1 MKTLRTYLIIFLQII
16 SANIFAQTV
25 FQDNFN
31 DGDFLNN
38 PAWSGDITKYTVTGA
53 NNELRLNDLG
63 NGGSSTLYV
72 PINIQDSTVWEFLIK
87 TNLTTA
93 GPSSSNR
100 IRVYLQANTSNFASA
115 TLNGY
120 YLQIGETGSL
130 DAIEIYKVTNG
141 TSTRII
147 RGTDATVA
155 GAVINSRIK
164 IVRNNSG
171 LWELLTDHTGG
182 TNFTSEGTVTDNS
195 HNSGTHFGVFTTY
208 TTTQGDRFFYDDFN
222 ISPLFVD
229 NVPPLALSA
238 TAINANTVDVL
249 FNEALDPVSAAL
261 VTNYALNNGINIS
274 SAVLDAINPA
284 LVHLTVSNLTNLT
297 SYQLDITDIADLNN
311 NILLNQ
317 TLNFSYQVFITPAV
331 QEIIFNE
338 IMIDPNPVVN
348 LPDAEYVELYNRSS
362 GAVDLNGYSFVHRSA
377 SSGIE
382 TIRTLGSYV
391 LLPGEYVLLHNF
403 VDYLGLGNDLQV
415 SSFPAL
421 NNTSAYLL
429 LKTPSG
435 NIIDSILYEF
445 SWYRDATKDDGG
457 WSIELINQNELC
469 KGSSNWIA
477 SNDLNGGTPG
487 LQNSVNSTQQDQ
499 TAPTVVSAFQQGTNQ
514 AIIIFSETIDP
525 VAAVN
530 IANYSV
536 NGALNV
542 GSAVLTDN
550 RTVLLTFDA
559 NMQNNFN
566 YTINITNIGD
576 CLGNVVA
583 LQAQFTY
590 VLIQTAN
597 FQDLIFNELMID
609 PTPVVSLPNAEFIEL
624 YNRSAYAIDLSSYT
638 LSHRSATSSTTT
650 SVNLGTYVILPGEYV
665 VLHNSTDYTSA
676 VNDLLLSPFPA
687 LNNTSAYIILKN
699 ANGDLVDSILYSA
712 DWYQDTNKDD
722 GGWTL
727 ELINPNLVCKNASNW
742 IASNNPDGG
751 TPGAVNSV
759 LDNSP
764 DTLAPSI
771 IQIQQLD
778 VNQIYV
784 IFDDVLDPSSAQNL
798 SNYNISPFN
807 QAVFAR
813 LMDEYTVEI
822 TFSANFI
829 DDSTYTLTAL
839 GIKDCIGNIDTVSA
853 SFEYL
858 LLSPASH
865 YDIIINEILS
875 DANPSVGLPEK
886 EFVELYNRS
895 DKNIALQGFRLSDE
909 TSTVGIFPY
918 YILKPQ
924 QYLIIQKAGEPNYNS
939 FGNVLEFDVFPDL
952 DATEDLLVLSDN
964 LLNVIDAVEYSTDW
978 HSSSSKAEGGWTL
991 ERINPNRP
999 CEGFE
1004 NWTSSVAQPPL
1015 YPTVGGSPGRANSV
1029 LQTLVDNLG
1038 PELLRAYPFATANSN
1053 NGDSIRL
1060 FFSEA
1065 IGDSAAL
1072 DLSNY
1077 SINNGLTITNVMLER
1092 PGYNSVV
1099 IITNNALVD
1108 GTRYTVRLSNGFTD
1122 CIGNPIFSSDSA
1134 VFAKPSA
1141 IDEGDIIINEILFN
1155 PVSGGSD
1162 YLELYNN
1169 TSNKVLNIGD
1179 LWISNA
1185 SDQLLLDANDVKTD
1199 YLLFPGDYIVLS
1211 PSTLQIYDQYSIAG
1225 STVGPNLDKMIKF
1238 SLPTFDDKE
1247 GTAIIYTVNNNLAV
1261 FVDSLY
1267 FSEDYQ
1273 SPFIDDLNGVALER
1287 IDFDAPSNDKNNW
1300 YSAAQSIKFGTP
1312 TYRNS
1317 SAYTNEIIDD
1327 GIIQLGSNTL
1337 SPDSDGFEDFL
1348 LINYNIDAIGYVG
1361 NIAIYDAQGRF
1372 IKQLVNNE
1380 LLMQEGTIQWDGS
1393 NEAGEKCII
1402 GPYIIFAEI
1411 FNPDGKVKRYKKTC
1425 ILAAKF

>member
-1 MKTLRTYLIIFLQII
+1 MKTLRIYLIIFLQII
-16 SANIFAQTV
+16 CANVFAQTV

-38 PAWSGDITKYTVTGA
+38 PAWSGDLTKYNVIGA
-53 NNELRLNDLG
+53 TNELRLNDLG
-63 NGGSSTLYV
+63 NAGSASLYV

-93 GPSSSNR
+93 GPSSTNR
-100 IRVYLQANTSNFASA
+100 IRVYLQANSSNFASA

-130 DAIEIYKVTNG
+130 DAVEIFKVTNG
-141 TSTRII
+141 VSTSIL
-147 RGTDATVA
+147 RGTNSTVA

-164 IVRNNSG
+164 VVRNNSG

-182 TNFTSEGTVTDNS
+182 TNFTSEGTVTDNT
-195 HNSGTHFGVFTTY
+195 HNSGNHFGVYTTY
-208 TTTQGDRFFYDDFN
+208 TTTQGDRFFYDDFVV
-222 ISPLFVD
+222 SPLFVD
-229 NVPPLALSA
+229 NVPPNALSA
-238 TAINANTVDVL
+238 TAINANSVDVL
-249 FNEALDPVSAAL
+249 FNEALDPLSANL
-261 VTNYALNNGINIS
+261 TSNYSINNGINIT
-274 SAVLDAINPA
+274 SATLDALNPA
-284 LVHLTVSNLTNLT
+284 LVHLTVSTLTNLT
-297 SYQLDITDIADLNN
+297 NYQLDITDIADLNN

-317 TLNFSYQVFITPAV
+317 SLNFSYQVFITPAF
-331 QEIIFNE
+331 QELIFNE

-362 GAVDLNGYSFVHRSA
+362 GAIDLNGYSFVHRSA
-377 SSGIE
+377 SSGVE
-382 TIRTLGSYV
+382 TIRTLGPYV

-403 VDYLGLGNDLQV
+403 VDYLSLSNDLPV

-429 LKTPSG
+429 LKTASG
-435 NIIDSILYEF
+435 TVIDSILYEL
-445 SWYRDATKDDGG
+445 SWYRDLAKDDGG

-469 KGSSNWIA
+469 KGAANWIA
-477 SNDLNGGTPG
+477 SNDPDGGTPG
-487 LQNSVNSTQQDQ
+487 IQNSVYSNQQDL
-499 TAPTVVSAFQQGTNQ
+499 TAPSVVSVFQQGTNQ
-514 AIIIFSETIDP
+514 AIITFNESIDP
-525 VAAVN
+525 IAAVN
-530 IANYSV
+530 IANYSI

-542 GSAVLTDN
+542 VSALLTDN
-550 RTVLLTFDA
+550 RTLLLTFDA
-559 NMQNNFN
+559 SMQNNFS

-576 CLGNVVA
+576 CLGNTA
-583 LQAQFTY
+583 PLQAQFSY

-609 PTPVVSLPNAEFIEL
+609 PSPVVSLPNTEFIEL
-624 YNRSAYAIDLSSYT
+624 YNRSTYAIDLSTYT

-665 VLHNSTDYTSA
+665 ILHNSSDYTAA
-676 VNDLLLSPFPA
+676 VNNLQLGSFPA
-687 LNNTSAYIILKN
+687 LNNTSAYLILKN

-742 IASNNPDGG
+742 IASNNADGG
-751 TPGAVNSV
+751 TPGSVNSV
-759 LDNSP
+759 FDNSP
-764 DTLAPSI
+764 DTIAANI
-771 IQIQQLD
+771 VQIQQLSS
-778 VNQIYV
+778 NQIYV
-784 IFDDVLDPSSAQNL
+784 IFDDVLDPASALNL
-798 SNYNISPFN
+798 SNYSISPFN

-813 LMDEYTVEI
+813 TMDEYSVEI
-822 TFSANFI
+822 TFAANFI
-829 DDSTYTLTAL
+829 SDSTYTITAS
-839 GIKDCIGNIDTVSA
+839 GVEDCIGNSDTVSA

-858 LLSPASH
+858 LLSPAAH
-865 YDIIINEILS
+865 YDIIINEILA

-895 DKNIALQGFRLSDE
+895 DKNIALQGFRFSDE
-909 TSTVGIFPY
+909 TSSVGIFPY

-924 QYLIIQKAGEPNYNS
+924 QYLIIQKAGEPNYSS
-939 FGNVLEFDVFPDL
+939 FGSVLEFDVFPDL
-952 DATEDLLVLSDN
+952 DATEDLVVLSDN
-964 LLNVIDAVEYSTDW
+964 FLNVIDAVEYSNDW
-978 HSSSSKAEGGWTL
+978 HSSSSKAEGGWSL
-991 ERINPNRP
+991 ERINPSRP

-1004 NWTSSVAQPPL
+1004 NWSSSVAQPPL
-1015 YPTVGGSPGRANSV
+1015 YPTVGGTPGQANSI
-1029 LQTLVDNLG
+1029 LQTIADNLG
-1038 PELLRAYPFATANSN
+1038 PELLRAYPFATANAN

-1065 IGDSAAL
+1065 IGDSSAL
-1072 DLSNY
+1072 DISNY
-1077 SINNGLTITNVMLER
+1077 SISNGLSVTNVILES
-1092 PGYNSVV
+1092 PAYNSVV

-1108 GTRYTVRLSNGFTD
+1108 GIRYTISLSNAFTD
-1122 CIGNPIFSSDSA
+1122 CIGNAVFNSDSA

-1141 IDEGDIIINEILFN
+1141 IAVGDIIINEILFN

-1169 TSNKVLNIGD
+1169 SSNKVLNVGD
-1179 LWISNA
+1179 LWVSNA
-1185 SDQLLLDANDVKTD
+1185 DLLLLDANDVKTD
-1199 YLLFPGDYIVLS
+1199 YLLFPGDYIILS
-1211 PSTLQIYDQYSIAG
+1211 PSTLQVYEQYNIAG
-1225 STVGPNLDKMIKF
+1225 ASEGPNLDKMIKF

-1247 GTAIIYTVNNNLAV
+1247 GTVIIYTVNNNQAV

-1273 SPFIDDLNGVALER
+1273 NPFIDDLNGVALER
-1287 IDFDAPSNDKNNW
+1287 IDFNAPSNDKNNW
-1300 YSAAQSIKFGTP
+1300 HSAAQAVKFGTP

-1317 SAYTNEIIDD
+1317 SAYSNEITDD
-1327 GIIQLGSNTL
+1327 GVIQLPSNTL
-1337 SPDSDGFEDFL
+1337 SPDGDGFEDFL

-1361 NIAIYDAQGRF
+1361 NFAIYDAQGRF

-1393 NEAGEKCII
+1393 NEAGEKCLV

-1411 FNPDGKVKRYKKTC
+1411 FNPDAKVKRYKKTC

>member
-100 IRVYLQANTSNFASA
+100 IRVYLQANTSNFASV

-1029 LQTLVDNLG
+1029 LQTVVDNLG

>member
-1 MKTLRTYLIIFLQII
+1 MSPTYLKLFIILQLFCCQI
-16 SANIFAQTV
+16 NAQTV
-25 FQDNFN
+25 FQDNFT

-38 PAWSGDITKYTVTGA
+38 PAWSGDLTKYTVIGA
-53 NNELRLNDLG
+53 TNELRLNDLG
-63 NGGSSTLYV
+63 NAGSASLYV

-87 TNLTTA
+87 TNLSTA
-93 GPSSSNR
+93 GPSSTNR
-100 IRVYLQANTSNFASA
+100 IRVYLQANSSNFASP

-130 DAIEIYKVTNG
+130 DAVEIFKVSNG
-141 TSTRII
+141 VSTSIL
-147 RGTDATVA
+147 RGTNSTVA

-164 IVRNNSG
+164 VVRNNSG

-182 TNFTSEGTVTDNS
+182 TNFTSEGTATDNT
-195 HNSGTHFGVFTTY
+195 HNSGNHFGVYTTY
-208 TTTQGDRFFYDDFN
+208 TTTQGDRFFYDDF
-222 ISPLFVD
+222 IVSPLFID
-229 NVPPLALSA
+229 NVPPNALSA
-238 TAINANTVDVL
+238 TAINANSVDVL
-249 FNEALDPVSAAL
+249 FDEALDPISANL
-261 VTNYALNNGINIS
+261 TSNYSINNGINIT
-274 SAVLDAINPA
+274 SATLDALNPA
-284 LVHLTVSNLTNLT
+284 LVHLSVSTLTNLT
-297 SYQLDITDIADLNN
+297 NYQLDITDIADLNN

-317 TLNFSYQVFITPAV
+317 SLNFSYQVLITPAF
-331 QEIIFNE
+331 QELIFNE

-362 GAVDLNGYSFVHRSA
+362 GAIDLNGYSFVHRSA
-377 SSGIE
+377 SSGVE

-391 LLPGEYVLLHNF
+391 LLPGEYVLLHDF
-403 VDYLGLGNDLQV
+403 VDYLSLSNDLQLT
-415 SSFPAL
+415 SFPAL

-429 LKTPSG
+429 LKTDSG
-435 NIIDSILYEF
+435 TVIDSILYEL
-445 SWYRDATKDDGG
+445 SWYRDLSKDDGG

-469 KGSSNWIA
+469 KGAANWIA
-477 SNDLNGGTPG
+477 SNDPDGGTPG
-487 LQNSVNSTQQDQ
+487 FQNSVYSNQQDL
-499 TAPTVVSAFQQGTNQ
+499 TAPSVVSVFQQGTNQ
-514 AIIIFSETIDP
+514 AIIIFNESIDP
-525 VAAVN
+525 IAAVN
-530 IANYSV
+530 IANYSI

-542 GSAVLTDN
+542 VSALLTDN

-559 NMQNNFN
+559 NMQNNFS
-566 YTINITNIGD
+566 YIINITNIGD
-576 CLGNVVA
+576 CLGNTIS

-609 PTPVVSLPNAEFIEL
+609 PTPVVSLPNTEFIEL
-624 YNRSAYAIDLSSYT
+624 YNRSAYAIDLGSYT

-665 VLHNSTDYTSA
+665 ILHNSSDYTAA
-676 VNDLLLSPFPA
+676 VNNLQIASFPA
-687 LNNTSAYIILKN
+687 LNNTSAYLILKN

-712 DWYQDTNKDD
+712 DLYQDTNKDD

-742 IASNNPDGG
+742 IASNNADGG

-764 DTLAPSI
+764 DTIAANI
-771 IQIQQLD
+771 VQIQQLSS
-778 VNQIYV
+778 NQIYV
-784 IFDDVLDPSSAQNL
+784 IFDDVLDPASAINL
-798 SNYNISPFN
+798 SNYSISPFN

-813 LMDEYTVEI
+813 TIDEYSVEI
-822 TFSANFI
+822 TFAANFI
-829 DDSTYTLTAL
+829 SDSTYTFTAF
-839 GIKDCIGNIDTVSA
+839 GVEDCIGNSDTVSA

-858 LLSPASH
+858 LLSPAAH
-865 YDIIINEILS
+865 YDIIINEILA
-875 DANPSVGLPEK
+875 DANLSVGLPEK

-895 DKNIALQGFRLSDE
+895 NKNIALQGFRFSDE
-909 TSTVGIFPY
+909 TSSVGIFPY

-924 QYLIIQKAGEPNYNS
+924 QYLIIQKSGEPNYSS
-939 FGNVLEFDVFPDL
+939 FGSVLEFDVFPDL

-964 LLNVIDAVEYSTDW
+964 FLNVIDAVEYSNDW
-978 HSSSSKAEGGWTL
+978 HSSSSKAEGGWSL

-1004 NWTSSVAQPPL
+1004 NWSSSVAQPPL
-1015 YPTVGGSPGRANSV
+1015 YPTVGGTPGQANSI
-1029 LQTLVDNLG
+1029 LQTIADNLG
-1038 PELLRAYPFATANSN
+1038 PELLRAYPFATANAN

-1065 IGDSAAL
+1065 IGDSSAL
-1072 DLSNY
+1072 DISNY
-1077 SINNGLTITNVMLER
+1077 SISNGLSVTNVILES
-1092 PGYNSVV
+1092 PAYNSVV
-1099 IITNNALVD
+1099 IITNNPLVD
-1108 GTRYTVRLSNGFTD
+1108 GIRYSVRLSAAFTD
-1122 CIGNPIFSSDSA
+1122 CIGNAVFNSDSA

-1141 IDEGDIIINEILFN
+1141 IAAGDIIINEILFN

-1169 TSNKVLNIGD
+1169 SSNKVLNIGD
-1179 LWISNA
+1179 LWVSNA
-1185 SDQLLLDANDVKTD
+1185 DLLLLDANDVKTD
-1199 YLLFPGDYIVLS
+1199 YLLFPGDYIILS
-1211 PSTLQIYDQYSIAG
+1211 PSTLQVYEQYNIVG
-1225 STVGPNLDKMIKF
+1225 SSEGPNLDKIIKF

-1247 GTAIIYTVNNNLAV
+1247 GTVIIYTVNNNQAV

-1273 SPFIDDLNGVALER
+1273 NPFIDDLNGVALER
-1287 IDFDAPSNDKNNW
+1287 IDFNAPSNDKNNW
-1300 YSAAQSIKFGTP
+1300 HSAAQAVKFGTP

-1317 SAYTNEIIDD
+1317 SAYSNEITDD
-1327 GIIQLGSNTL
+1327 GVIQLPSNTL
-1337 SPDSDGFEDFL
+1337 SPDGDGFEDFL

-1361 NIAIYDAQGRF
+1361 NFAIYDAQGRF

-1393 NEAGEKCII
+1393 NEAGEKCLV

-1411 FNPDGKVKRYKKTC
+1411 FNPDAKVKRYKKTC

>member
-1 MKTLRTYLIIFLQII
+1 MKTLRIYLIIFLQII
-16 SANIFAQTV
+16 CANVFAQTV

-38 PAWSGDITKYTVTGA
+38 PAWSGDLTKYNVIGA
-53 NNELRLNDLG
+53 TNELRLNDLG
-63 NGGSSTLYV
+63 NAGSASLYV

-93 GPSSSNR
+93 GPSSTNR
-100 IRVYLQANTSNFASA
+100 IRVYLQANSSNFASA

-130 DAIEIYKVTNG
+130 DAVEIFKVTNG
-141 TSTRII
+141 VSTSIL
-147 RGTDATVA
+147 RGTNSTVA

-164 IVRNNSG
+164 VVRNNSG

-182 TNFTSEGTVTDNS
+182 TNFTSEGTVTDNT
-195 HNSGTHFGVFTTY
+195 HNSGNHFGVYTTY
-208 TTTQGDRFFYDDFN
+208 TTTQGDRFFYDDFVV
-222 ISPLFVD
+222 SPLFVD
-229 NVPPLALSA
+229 NVPPNALSA
-238 TAINANTVDVL
+238 TAINANSVDVL
-249 FNEALDPVSAAL
+249 FNEALDPLSANL
-261 VTNYALNNGINIS
+261 TSNYSINNGINIT
-274 SAVLDAINPA
+274 SATLDALNPA
-284 LVHLTVSNLTNLT
+284 LVHLTVSTLTNLT
-297 SYQLDITDIADLNN
+297 NYQLDITDIADLNN

-317 TLNFSYQVFITPAV
+317 SLNFSYQVFITPAF
-331 QEIIFNE
+331 QELIFNE

-362 GAVDLNGYSFVHRSA
+362 GAIDLNGYSFVHRSA
-377 SSGIE
+377 SSGVE
-382 TIRTLGSYV
+382 TIRTLGPYV

-403 VDYLGLGNDLQV
+403 VDYLSLSNDLPV

-429 LKTPSG
+429 LKTASG
-435 NIIDSILYEF
+435 TVIDSILYEL
-445 SWYRDATKDDGG
+445 SWYRDLAKDDGG

-469 KGSSNWIA
+469 KGAANWIA
-477 SNDLNGGTPG
+477 SNDPDGGTPG
-487 LQNSVNSTQQDQ
+487 IQNSVYSNQQDL
-499 TAPTVVSAFQQGTNQ
+499 TAPSVVSVFQQGTNQ
-514 AIIIFSETIDP
+514 AIITFNESIDP
-525 VAAVN
+525 IAAVN
-530 IANYSV
+530 IANYSI

-542 GSAVLTDN
+542 VSALLTDN
-550 RTVLLTFDA
+550 RTLLLTFDA
-559 NMQNNFN
+559 SMQNNFS

-576 CLGNVVA
+576 CLGNTA
-583 LQAQFTY
+583 PLQAQFSY

-609 PTPVVSLPNAEFIEL
+609 PSPVVSLPNTEFIEL
-624 YNRSAYAIDLSSYT
+624 YNRSTYAIDLSSYT

-665 VLHNSTDYTSA
+665 ILHNSSDYTAA
-676 VNDLLLSPFPA
+676 VNNLQLGSFPA
-687 LNNTSAYIILKN
+687 LNNTSAYLILKN

-727 ELINPNLVCKNASNW
+727 ELINPNLVCKNALNW
-742 IASNNPDGG
+742 IASNNADGG
-751 TPGAVNSV
+751 TPGSVNSV

-764 DTLAPSI
+764 DTIAANI
-771 IQIQQLD
+771 VQIQQLSS
-778 VNQIYV
+778 NQIYV
-784 IFDDVLDPSSAQNL
+784 IFDDVLDPASAINL
-798 SNYNISPFN
+798 SNYSLSPFN

-813 LMDEYTVEI
+813 SMDEYSVEI
-822 TFSANFI
+822 TFAANFI
-829 DDSTYTLTAL
+829 SDSTYTLTAS
-839 GIKDCIGNIDTVSA
+839 GVEDCIGNSDTVSA

-858 LLSPASH
+858 LLSPAAH
-865 YDIIINEILS
+865 YDIIINEILA

-895 DKNIALQGFRLSDE
+895 NKNIALQGFRFSDE
-909 TSTVGIFPY
+909 TSSVGIFPY

-924 QYLIIQKAGEPNYNS
+924 QYLIIQKAGEPNYSS
-939 FGNVLEFDVFPDL
+939 FGSVLEFDVFPDL

-964 LLNVIDAVEYSTDW
+964 FLNVIDAVEYSNDW
-978 HSSSSKAEGGWTL
+978 HSSSSKAEGGWSL
-991 ERINPNRP
+991 ERINPSRP

-1004 NWTSSVAQPPL
+1004 NWSSSVAQPPL
-1015 YPTVGGSPGRANSV
+1015 YPTVGGTPGQANSI
-1029 LQTLVDNLG
+1029 LQTIADNLG
-1038 PELLRAYPFATANSN
+1038 PELLRAFPFATANAN

-1065 IGDSAAL
+1065 IGDSSAL
-1072 DLSNY
+1072 DISNY
-1077 SINNGLTITNVMLER
+1077 SISNGLSVTNVILES
-1092 PGYNSVV
+1092 PAYNSVV
-1099 IITNNALVD
+1099 IITNNPLVD
-1108 GTRYTVRLSNGFTD
+1108 GIRYTISLSNAFTD
-1122 CIGNPIFSSDSA
+1122 CIGNAVFNSDSA

-1141 IDEGDIIINEILFN
+1141 IAVGDIIINEILFN

-1169 TSNKVLNIGD
+1169 SDNKVLNVGD

-1185 SDQLLLDANDVKTD
+1185 DLLLLDANDVKTD
-1199 YLLFPGDYIVLS
+1199 YLLFPGDYIILS
-1211 PSTLQIYDQYSIAG
+1211 PSTLQVYEQYNIAG
-1225 STVGPNLDKMIKF
+1225 ASEGPNLDKMIKF

-1247 GTAIIYTVNNNLAV
+1247 GTVIIYTVNNNQAV

-1273 SPFIDDLNGVALER
+1273 NPFIDDLNGVALER
-1287 IDFDAPSNDKNNW
+1287 IDFNAPSNDKNNW
-1300 YSAAQSIKFGTP
+1300 HSAAQAVKFGTP

-1317 SAYTNEIIDD
+1317 SAYSNEITDD
-1327 GIIQLGSNTL
+1327 GVIQLPSNTL
-1337 SPDSDGFEDFL
+1337 SPDGDGFEDFL

-1361 NIAIYDAQGRF
+1361 NFAIYDAQGRF

-1393 NEAGEKCII
+1393 NEAGEKCLV

-1411 FNPDGKVKRYKKTC
+1411 FNPDAKVKRYKKTC

>member
-1 MKTLRTYLIIFLQII
+1 MKTLRTHLIIFLQII

-38 PAWSGDITKYTVTGA
+38 PAWSGDITKYTVIGT

-63 NGGSSTLYV
+63 NSGSSSLYV

-93 GPSSSNR
+93 GPSSTNR
-100 IRVYLQANTSNFASA
+100 IRVYLQSNTSNFASA

-130 DAIEIYKVTNG
+130 DAVEIYKVTNG

-147 RGTDATVA
+147 RGTDATVT

-229 NVPPLALSA
+229 NVPPVALSA

-249 FNEALDPVSAAL
+249 FNEALDPISAAL
-261 VTNYALNNGINIS
+261 GTNYAINNGVNIT

-317 TLNFSYQVFITPAV
+317 TLNFSYQVFITPAF

-348 LPDAEYVELYNRSS
+348 LPDAEYVELHNRSS

-403 VDYLGLGNDLQV
+403 VDYLSLGNDLQV
-415 SSFPAL
+415 TSFTAL

-435 NIIDSILYEF
+435 NIIDSILYEL

-469 KGSSNWIA
+469 KGATNWIA
-477 SNDLNGGTPG
+477 SNDPDGGTPG
-487 LQNSVNSTQQDQ
+487 LQNSVNSNQQDL
-499 TAPTVVSAFQQGTNQ
+499 TAPSVLSVFQQGTNQ

-542 GSAVLTDN
+542 SSAVLIDN
-550 RTVLLTFDA
+550 RTVLLTFVA

-576 CLGNVVA
+576 CLGNIAA

-624 YNRSAYAIDLSSYT
+624 YNRSTYAIDLSSYT

-650 SVNLGTYVILPGEYV
+650 TVNLGTYVILPGEHV
-665 VLHNSTDYTSA
+665 ILHNSTDYTTA
-676 VNDLLLSPFPA
+676 INNLQLSSFPA
-687 LNNTSAYIILKN
+687 LNNTSAYLILKN

-722 GGWTL
+722 GGWSL

-742 IASNNPDGG
+742 IASNSADGG
-751 TPGAVNSV
+751 SPGSINSV

-764 DTLAPSI
+764 DTLAPNI

-784 IFDDVLDPSSAQNL
+784 IFDDVLDPSSALNL

-829 DDSTYTLTAL
+829 TDSTYTLTAL
-839 GIKDCIGNIDTVSA
+839 GVKDCIGNSDTVSA

-895 DKNIALQGFRLSDE
+895 DKNIALQGFRFSDE
-909 TSTVGIFPY
+909 TSSVGIFPY

-964 LLNVIDAVEYSTDW
+964 FLNIIDAVEYSNDW
-978 HSSSSKAEGGWTL
+978 HSSSSKSEGGWSL

-1029 LQTLVDNLG
+1029 LQTVADNLG
-1038 PELLRAYPFATANSN
+1038 PALLRAYPFATANLN

-1077 SINNGLTITNVMLER
+1077 SINNGLTVTNVILEG

-1099 IITNNALVD
+1099 IITDNALVD
-1108 GTRYTVRLSNGFTD
+1108 GIRYTVRLSNGFTD

-1141 IDEGDIIINEILFN
+1141 IATGDIIINEILFN

-1169 TSNKVLNIGD
+1169 TSNKVLNVGD

-1211 PSTLQIYDQYSIAG
+1211 PSTLQVYEQYSIAG
-1225 STVGPNLDKMIKF
+1225 STEGPNLDKMIKF

-1287 IDFDAPSNDKNNW
+1287 IDFNAPSNDKNKW
-1300 YSAAQSIKFGTP
+1300 HSAAQAVKFGTP

-1317 SAYTNEIIDD
+1317 SAYSNEITDD

-1380 LLMQEGTIQWDGS
+1380 LLLQEGTIQWDGS
-1393 NEAGEKCII
+1393 NQSGEKCII

-1425 ILAAKF
+1425 ILAAKL

>member
-1 MKTLRTYLIIFLQII
+1 MKTLRTYLMIFLQII

-38 PAWSGDITKYTVTGA
+38 PAWSGDITKYTVIGA

-63 NGGSSTLYV
+63 NSGSASLYV

-93 GPSSSNR
+93 GPSSTNR

-130 DAIEIYKVTNG
+130 DAVEIYKVSNG
-141 TSTRII
+141 TSTRIL

-164 IVRNNSG
+164 VVRNNSG
-171 LWELLTDHTGG
+171 LWELLSDHSGG
-182 TNFTSEGTVTDNS
+182 TNFTSEGTVTDNT
-195 HNSGTHFGVFTTY
+195 HNSGNHFGVYTTY
-208 TTTQGDRFFYDDFN
+208 TTTQGDRFFYDDFVV
-222 ISPLFVD
+222 SPLFVD
-229 NVPPLALSA
+229 NVPPNALSA

-249 FNEALDPVSAAL
+249 FNEALDPISAAL
-261 VTNYALNNGINIS
+261 VTNYAINNGINIT
-274 SAVLDAINPA
+274 SATLDALNPA
-284 LVHLTVSNLTNLT
+284 LVHLSVSTLTNLT
-297 SYQLDITDIADLNN
+297 NYQLDITDIADLNN

-317 TLNFSYQVFITPAV
+317 SLNFSYQVFITPAY
-331 QEIIFNE
+331 QELIFNE

-377 SSGIE
+377 SSGVE
-382 TIRTLGSYV
+382 TIRPLGSYV

-403 VDYLGLGNDLQV
+403 VDYLSLSNDLPV
-415 SSFPAL
+415 TSFPAL

-429 LKTPSG
+429 LKTASG
-435 NIIDSILYEF
+435 TVIDSILYDL
-445 SWYRDATKDDGG
+445 SWYRDLAKDDGG

-469 KGSSNWIA
+469 KGAANWIA
-477 SNDLNGGTPG
+477 SNDLDGGTPAI
-487 LQNSVNSTQQDQ
+487 QNSVYSTQQDL
-499 TAPTVVSAFQQGTNQ
+499 TAPSVISVFQQGTNQ
-514 AIIIFSETIDP
+514 AIIIFDESIDP
-525 VAAVN
+525 IAAVN
-530 IANYSV
+530 IANYSI
-536 NGALNV
+536 NGTLNV
-542 GSAVLTDN
+542 VSALLTDN

-559 NMQNNFN
+559 NMQNNFS
-566 YTINITNIGD
+566 YIINITNIGD
-576 CLGNVVA
+576 CLGNTA
-583 LQAQFTY
+583 PLQAQFTY

-609 PTPVVSLPNAEFIEL
+609 PTPVVSLPNTEFIEL
-624 YNRSAYAIDLSSYT
+624 YNRSAYAIDLSAYT
-638 LSHRSATSSTTT
+638 LSHRSATSNTTT
-650 SVNLGTYVILPGEYV
+650 SANLGTYVILPGEYV
-665 VLHNSTDYTSA
+665 ILHNNSDYTAA
-676 VNDLLLSPFPA
+676 VNDLQLGSFPA
-687 LNNTSAYIILKN
+687 LNNTSAYLILKN

-742 IASNNPDGG
+742 IASNNADGG
-751 TPGAVNSV
+751 TPGSVNSV
-759 LDNSP
+759 FDNSP
-764 DTLAPSI
+764 DTIAANI
-771 IQIQQLD
+771 VQIQQLSS
-778 VNQIYV
+778 NQIYV
-784 IFDDVLDPSSAQNL
+784 IFDDVLDPASALNL
-798 SNYNISPFN
+798 SNYSISPFN

-813 LMDEYTVEI
+813 TMDEYSVEI
-822 TFSANFI
+822 TFAANFLR
-829 DDSTYTLTAL
+829 DSTYTLTAS
-839 GIKDCIGNIDTVSA
+839 GVEDCIGNSDTVSA

-858 LLSPASH
+858 LLSPAAH

-895 DKNIALQGFRLSDE
+895 DKNIALQGFRFSDE
-909 TSTVGIFPY
+909 TSSVGIFPY

-924 QYLIIQKAGEPNYNS
+924 QYLIIQKAGEPNYSS
-939 FGNVLEFDVFPDL
+939 FGSVLEFDVFPDL

-964 LLNVIDAVEYSTDW
+964 FLNVIDAVEYSNDW
-978 HSSSSKAEGGWTL
+978 HSSSSKAEGGWSL

-1004 NWTSSVAQPPL
+1004 NWSSSVAQPPL
-1015 YPTVGGSPGRANSV
+1015 YPTVGGTPGQANSI
-1029 LQTLVDNLG
+1029 LQTIADNLG

-1065 IGDSAAL
+1065 IGDSSAL
-1072 DLSNY
+1072 DISNY
-1077 SINNGLTITNVMLER
+1077 SINNGLSVTNVILES
-1092 PGYNSVV
+1092 PAYNSVV

-1108 GTRYTVRLSNGFTD
+1108 GIRYTISLSNAFTD
-1122 CIGNPIFSSDSA
+1122 CIGNAVFSADSA
-1134 VFAKPSA
+1134 IFAKPSA
-1141 IDEGDIIINEILFN
+1141 IAAGDIIINEILFN

-1169 TSNKVLNIGD
+1169 SSNKVLNVGD
-1179 LWISNA
+1179 LWVSNA
-1185 SDQLLLDANDVKTD
+1185 DLLLLDANDVKTD
-1199 YLLFPGDYIVLS
+1199 YLLFPGDYIILS
-1211 PSTLQIYDQYSIAG
+1211 PSTLQVYEQYNIAG
-1225 STVGPNLDKMIKF
+1225 ASEGPNLDKMIKF

-1247 GTAIIYTVNNNLAV
+1247 GTVIIYTVNNNQAV

-1273 SPFIDDLNGVALER
+1273 NPFIDDLNGVALER
-1287 IDFDAPSNDKNNW
+1287 IDFNAPSNDKNNW
-1300 YSAAQSIKFGTP
+1300 HSAAQAVKFGTP

-1317 SAYTNEIIDD
+1317 SAYSNEITDD
-1327 GIIQLGSNTL
+1327 GVIQLSSNTL
-1337 SPDSDGFEDFL
+1337 SPDGDGFEDFL

-1361 NIAIYDAQGRF
+1361 NFAIYDAQGRF
-1372 IKQLVNNE
+1372 VKQLVNNE

-1393 NEAGEKCII
+1393 NEAGEKCLV

-1411 FNPDGKVKRYKKTC
+1411 FNPDAKVKRYKKTC